1 MFSDLFPLPTPVNP
15 SPPKGL
21 QESGLFVVK
30 RWSLTSNMDMPPN
43 PDQTVDFNID
53 GVVVEIESVLG
64 EGILAEASGFSR
76 PKSAVELLTDRP
88 RTTL

>member
-1 MFSDLFPLPTPVNP
+1 
-15 SPPKGL
+15 
-21 QESGLFVVK
+21 
-30 RWSLTSNMDMPPN
+30 MDMPPN